1 MIPNDEHKLIDDEL
15 EASDI
20 RASAT
25 WVGVELACRELRM
38 LRDIVSHQQ
47 LVVEK
52 LSDQLAT
59 ATQPR
64 DYCAGRM
71 VAVDD
76 NVFRCVRCGNERTEY
91 TPPSACGAAI
101 YY

>member
-1 MIPNDEHKLIDDEL
+1 MIPDDEHKLIDDEL

-47 LVVEK
+47 LVMEK

-64 DYCAGRM
+64 DLCAGRM
-71 VAVDD
+71 VAEDE
-76 NVFRCVRCGNERTEY
+76 NYYRCLRCGRGRTGY
-91 TPPSACGAAI
+91 SRPSICGAEL
-101 YY
+101 